1 MFSESKDILFLTI
14 AVCVAA
20 FTVFSCW
27 GLFYIVGGLRN
38 FFKIAQDIRD
48 VFKKI
53 EGTIDEARSKISQSA
68 SYVFLIGE
76 ALKKVMEAA
85 KTYSNNKKDKEEDDE
100 EEDDE
105 EDSDNKRSKNK
116 KSKGR

>member
-53 EGTIDEARSKISQSA
+53 EGTIDEIRSKIGQSA

-85 KTYSNNKKDKEEDDE
+85 KIYSSNKKDKDEDEDDDDE
-100 EEDDE
+100 EV
-105 EDSDNKRSKNK
+105 SDIK
-116 KSKGR
+116 KSKAKKVKVK

>member
-1 MFSESKDILFLTI
+1 MFSDSKDILFLTI
-14 AVCVAA
+14 AICVAA

-53 EGTIDEARSKISQSA
+53 EGTIDEIRSKIGQSA

-85 KTYSNNKKDKEEDDE
+85 KIYSNNKKDKEED
-100 EEDDE
+100 EDCEDE
-105 EDSDNKRSKNK
+105 EDSDNKKSKNK
-116 KSKGR
+116 KSKAR